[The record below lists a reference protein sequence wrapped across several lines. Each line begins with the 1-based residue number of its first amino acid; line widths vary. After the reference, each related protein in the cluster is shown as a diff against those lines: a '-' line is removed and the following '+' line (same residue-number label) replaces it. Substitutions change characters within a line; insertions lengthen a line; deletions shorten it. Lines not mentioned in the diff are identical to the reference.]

1 MFIPDLQTA
10 KSKNARTVG
19 RLERKCGSG
28 KRIHEYH
35 ELIKFIS
42 DQVERLRKEVKMSN
56 FDVVLW
62 YNLPMYVEMEYDED
76 LAERAGMD

>member
-1 MFIPDLQTA
+1 
-10 KSKNARTVG
+10 
-19 RLERKCGSG
+19 
-28 KRIHEYH
+28 
-35 ELIKFIS
+35 
-42 DQVERLRKEVKMSN
+42 MSN